1 MKPSNLLL
9 TITLFLTL
17 TQVTPLTQHSIKTLT
32 LPAGTQNPLTPDLTP
47 LPQKI
52 PTDLKNLSAKSG
64 IVQISGPVGESQ
76 KKQLAAAS
84 IDRDSIIG
92 TLTYDQI
99 SNILMREIKKVPTS
113 ESSANGLD
121 SQHPQIPVSQDQAY
135 GESML

>member
-9 TITLFLTL
+9 TITLFLSL

-32 LPAGTQNPLTPDLTP
+32 LAAGTQNPLTP

-52 PTDLKNLSAKSG
+52 PTNLKNLSAKSG
-64 IVQISGPVGESQ
+64 IVSISGPVGKSQ

-113 ESSANGLD
+113 ESTTNGLD
-121 SQHPQIPVSQDQAY
+121 SQHPQISVSQDQAY
-135 GESML
+135 SESML

>member
-1 MKPSNLLL
+1 MKPSNLIL
-9 TITLFLTL
+9 TITLFLSL

-32 LPAGTQNPLTPDLTP
+32 LAAGTQNPLTPDLTP

-64 IVQISGPVGESQ
+64 IVSISGPVGKSK
-76 KKQLAAAS
+76 KKQVLAAS

-99 SNILMREIKKVPTS
+99 SNILLREIKKVPLS
-113 ESSANGLD
+113 ESTTNGLD
-121 SQHPQIPVSQDQAY
+121 SQHPQISVSQDQAY
-135 GESML
+135 TQSTL